1 MKRSRTKNRRNPT
14 ESRERLLQAGIK
26 LFARRGPDA
35 TTVEMIAR
43 FATINRR
50 MIYHYFK
57 SKAGLYRAVIQ
68 RMYEDSVAVEIELAH
83 MLLPAEELLER
94 MIRSQY
100 EYFAEKPEF
109 VRLLTWE
116 NLRQG
121 RTAKEVDIFSIKA
134 PILQALGIVLE
145 RGKQEGRFRS
155 DVDEKQLLISCMALT
170 FFYFSNQHTVGRML
184 RFDLV
189 SKQALRKRVRHVVR
203 LLLHGIEVD
212 RAAGPQAE

>member
-1 MKRSRTKNRRNPT
+1 MAKPRTRNHRNPT
-14 ESRERLLQAGIK
+14 ESRERLLQAGVK
-26 LFARRGPDA
+26 LFADRGPDA

-43 FATINRR
+43 AAKINRR
-50 MIYHYFK
+50 MLYHYFG

-68 RMYEDSVAVEIELAH
+68 RMYEDSAAIEVEMAH
-83 MLLPAEELLER
+83 MLLPAEELLEK

-100 EYFAEKPEF
+100 EYFAKKPEF

-134 PILQALGIVLE
+134 PILQSLRIALE

-184 RFDLV
+184 RFDLT
-189 SKQALRKRVRHVVR
+189 SEQALRKRVRHVVG
-203 LLLHGIEVD
+203 LLLHGIEVNG
-212 RAAGPQAE
+212 AATSQAE